1 MTSQENYKVN
11 SSGYYGKYGGAFVP
25 EMLLP
30 NILELQENYLVKDV
44 VEFLEKDKNR
54 PICTPFSK

>member
-11 SSGYYGKYGGAFVP
+11 SSGYYGKYGGAYVP

-30 NILELQENYLVKDV
+30 NILELQENYLEIKLASVFRDDI
-44 VEFLEKDKNR
+44 EIN
-54 PICTPFSK
+54 I